1 MKRLLRF
8 NKVYFCLTVLL
19 LSIEVFIALYVHDAI
34 IRPYIGDLL
43 VVILMYTFIK
53 SFLNTPVLPT
63 VIGVL
68 LFSYLVEFLQYCRLI
83 NILGLQDSKIASTL
97 IGVSFEWIDML
108 AYTAGAA
115 LILAGESLIGRK
127 ENTRSIN

>member
-1 MKRLLRF
+1 MNRLLKF
-8 NKVYFCLTVLL
+8 NKVYFGLTILL
-19 LSIEVFIALYVHDAI
+19 LGIEIIIALYVHDAI

-43 VVILMYTFIK
+43 VVILIYTFIR
-53 SFLNTPVLPT
+53 SILNTPVLPT

-68 LFSYLVEFLQYCRLI
+68 LFAYLVEFLQYCQLI
-83 NILGLQDSKIASTL
+83 NILGLQDSKTASII

-115 LILAGESLIGRK
+115 LILVGESLIARK
-127 ENTRSIN
+127 KNATPAT

>member
-1 MKRLLRF
+1 MSKLFRF
-8 NKVYFCLTVLL
+8 NKIYFGLTVLL
-19 LSIEVFIALYVHDAI
+19 FAIEVLIALYVHDAI

-43 VVILMYTFIK
+43 VVILIYTFIR
-53 SFLNTPVLPT
+53 SILNTPVLPT

-68 LFSYLVEFLQYCRLI
+68 LFAYLVEFLQYCQLI
-83 NILGLQDSKIASTL
+83 NILGLQDSKIASII

-115 LILAGESLIGRK
+115 LILVGESLIARK
-127 ENTRSIN
+127 KNATPAT